1 MIKAGRSIRAFVLVA
16 FLLLTFLATSAQ
28 PAPVTINDNQV
39 VQLDDEQVEL
49 LKRQPGIYY
58 VKYPPEKLL
67 DYYSLVEIP
76 DELGGGYFIAAPK
89 DLATALIAVGA
100 VDKSEAAVSR
110 QVTPTGI
117 RWVVALY
124 FGGAMPQDGD
134 VDAKAHPFGVTLTDS
149 AKVNY
154 DNKFTFGGRFGYWS
168 TDASWAGFAL
178 DVSYLQLDASGIYTD
193 VIPVSALAM
202 LRYPGTRLQPYIGV
216 GPGIFF
222 SDIKVDTQVSGEN
235 KKFSD
240 RHVDVGL
247 DARAGL
253 SWRFHKGFAVFGEYR
268 FAYYKGNYDDKLS
281 ASGTTTKVEIDT
293 DVKVH
298 NLLFGVS
305 YSF

>member
-1 MIKAGRSIRAFVLVA
+1 MIKVGRSTKAFVLV
-16 FLLLTFLATSAQ
+16 TFLVFTFFSTSAQ
-28 PAPVTINDNQV
+28 AAPVTINDNQV
-39 VQLDDEQVEL
+39 VQLDGEQVEL

-67 DYYSLVEIP
+67 HYYSLVEIP

-89 DLATALIAVGA
+89 DLAAALIAVGA
-100 VDKSEAAVSR
+100 ADQSEAAVTR
-110 QVTPTGI
+110 QVTPSGD
-117 RWVVALY
+117 RWMVALY

-134 VDAKAHPFGVTLTDS
+134 VDAEAYPFGVTLTDS
-149 AKVNY
+149 SKVNY

-168 TDASWAGFAL
+168 TDANWAGFAL
-178 DVSYLQLDASGIYTD
+178 DISYLQLDASGINTD

-202 LRYPGTRLQPYIGV
+202 FRYPGKRLQPYIGV

-222 SDIKVDTQVSGEN
+222 SDIDVDMQVSGEN

-240 RHVDVGL
+240 RNVDVGL

-253 SWRFHKGFAVFGEYR
+253 TWRVFKRIAVFGEYR
-268 FAYYKGNYDDKLS
+268 FAYYKGNYDDNVS
-281 ASGTTTKVEIDT
+281 AAGTTAKVKIDT

-305 YSF
+305 YNF